1 MTKEVKGK
9 GAKGVRKTLSAAKVA
24 EKNAKDQK
32 RREKKHKEWL
42 RKLGRTQVP
51 VAEGTKV
58 SDYIIFRYGYMDINR
73 DRFEHMKEKERT
85 DIIKTEWNKQKK
97 KRRNS
102 CYCSHYKK
110 KTRGSCKNRSGKR
123 KESWQS

>member
-1 MTKEVKGK
+1 MSEKHLVQQK
-9 GAKGVRKTLSAAKVA
+9 LQ
-24 EKNAKDQK
+24 KNAKDQK

-97 KRRNS
+97 K
-102 CYCSHYKK
+102 KK
-110 KTRGSCKNRSGKR
+110 FVLLLALQKENAR
-123 KESWQS
+123 KL